1 MLENWKLV
9 ADCAETFLQRDAL
22 QLFLVF
28 FLPEADTS
36 GLPLNSGLAESL
48 GNQTEVEK
56 APERGTDTEQASGL
70 DALSFSSDFLIV
82 LSWTVLCS

>member
-28 FLPEADTS
+28 CLPEADAS
-36 GLPLNSGLAESL
+36 GLPPKSGLAESL
-48 GNQTEVEK
+48 ENQTEVEE
-56 APERGTDTEQASGL
+56 APETGTDTEQASGL